1 MTGKDTPRVRTLLRQ
16 AERTA
21 ASGKLAAAEQLY
33 RQIIE
38 EAPESPAAWLGLAG
52 VLYDEAARE
61 EAYQNALSLDP
72 GNETAQLEL
81 ARLRGEI
88 EPEEI
93 IEEVIEIEE
102 KAVEAADLDEEDE
115 DHDVIVT
122 GADSHD
128 LMCYRHPNRQTS
140 LRCNKC
146 GKPICIKCAK
156 KTSVGYRCQECLR
169 DIEAGY
175 YTATLLEYA
184 LAIMV
189 TIPLAAL
196 ASSLASAVGFFA
208 IFLSAIA
215 GDFIGR
221 IIFRVVRRRRGR
233 WLPHTVAA
241 AVVVGS
247 LIRPL
252 IGILIVVA
260 ATALGEEA
268 VGLGLAGFA
277 MGGFLWPGIFAVLA
291 AGAAYYRMR

>member
-1 MTGKDTPRVRTLLRQ
+1 
-16 AERTA
+16 
-21 ASGKLAAAEQLY
+21 
-33 RQIIE
+33 
-38 EAPESPAAWLGLAG
+38 
-52 VLYDEAARE
+52 
-61 EAYQNALSLDP
+61 
-72 GNETAQLEL
+72 
-81 ARLRGEI
+81 
-88 EPEEI
+88 
-93 IEEVIEIEE
+93 
-102 KAVEAADLDEEDE
+102 
-115 DHDVIVT
+115 
-122 GADSHD
+122 
-128 LMCYRHPNRQTS
+128 
-140 LRCNKC
+140 
-146 GKPICIKCAK
+146 
-156 KTSVGYRCQECLR
+156 
-169 DIEAGY
+169 
-175 YTATLLEYA
+175 
-184 LAIMV
+184 MV